1 MNFLV
6 DAQLPRRLAHRLRD
20 AGHDALH
27 TLDLPKGNR
36 TTDTEI
42 NEISAREHRVVITKD
57 ADFVSSF
64 LLERTPYKLL
74 LISTGNIA
82 NADLE
87 ALFVPLISALAT
99 AFDTSCATGLTPFW
113 PTKANEPN
121 RRSRP
126 SARMPMPMIGGPVR
140 ESYHNGRSSH
150 AGVIQYAC
158 D

>member
-99 AFDTSCATGLTPFW
+99 AFDTYAYVELTR
-113 PTKANEPN
+113 TTL
-121 RRSRP
+121 
-126 SARMPMPMIGGPVR
+126 I
-140 ESYHNGRSSH
+140 YH
-150 AGVIQYAC
+150 V
-158 D
+158 

>member
-6 DAQLPRRLAHRLRD
+6 DAQLPRRLAYRLRD

-27 TLDLPKGNR
+27 TLDLPKMNR

-64 LLERTPYKLL
+64 LLARKPYKLL
-74 LISTGNIA
+74 LISTGNIT

-87 ALFVPLISALAT
+87 VLFVPRISAIAT
-99 AFDTSCATGLTPFW
+99 AFETYVYIELTRTALVFH
-113 PTKANEPN
+113 
-121 RRSRP
+121 
-126 SARMPMPMIGGPVR
+126 V
-140 ESYHNGRSSH
+140 
-150 AGVIQYAC
+150 
-158 D
+158 